1 MKMLIKHTAM
11 PIRYLWSI
19 ALTILFLA
27 TTAGSAFG
35 QFVPPEPDDP
45 ACTIPALCPSDDP
58 PDPADD
64 LLGYV
69 NFCSSNWAHSE
80 CGGYGFFD
88 DDGNLVGDLSD
99 LISPNG
105 QIDAVLNIFL
115 QSTKEMHDRLLAIIL
130 PLFVAGATLR
140 YIWFTLGYLLYQ
152 RSGQVQSV
160 KDVFAGTIRFTL
172 LVGVCSVILA
182 NNPGNIIGVTI
193 LTAFEG
199 MGSVMA
205 GFDFSEVDY
214 DRLSPSMLI
223 GLGWTM
229 GDAIYLQTIESDML
243 AGSWYNWW
251 TNYFSN
257 VYWMVIL
264 AWILCI
270 FLFAFMAVYLSTV
283 YLAGFL
289 LIAITP
295 LAIALVPVP
304 ILNRISAGWFKGM
317 FDVSIRLFVFY
328 IITAFIL
335 LIPASATNLLPG
347 FDESAL
353 VDNAMYVPFAAG
365 DALSLTGAFT
375 LSPSTAPD
383 AYVMFLL
390 VCSILTG
397 FVVLY
402 LFPKYISRI
411 LSDQLNFDFDRIV

>member
-1 MKMLIKHTAM
+1 MFSFAPKPHMLL
-11 PIRYLWSI
+11 RYLWSI
-19 ALTILFLA
+19 CLA
-27 TTAGSAFG
+27 VFIVAGAAGSVYG
-35 QFVPPEPDDP
+35 QVVPPESDP
-45 ACTIPALCPSDDP
+45 ACSVPALCPPEDP

-64 LLGYV
+64 IFGYIKFCSV
-69 NFCSSNWAHSE
+69 NFSHPD
-80 CGGYGFFD
+80 CGGEGYFD
-88 DDGNLVGDLSD
+88 SDGELIGDLSD
-99 LISPNG
+99 LIPPEG

-115 QSTKEMHDRLLAIIL
+115 NSTKDMHDRLLAIVL

-172 LVGVCSVILA
+172 LVGVCGLILA
-182 NNPGNIIGVTI
+182 NNPGNAIGVTI

-199 MGSVMA
+199 FGTAMA
-205 GFDFSEVDY
+205 GFDFSEVPY
-214 DRLSPSMLI
+214 DRLSPSMMI
-223 GLGWTM
+223 SLGWGM

-264 AWILCI
+264 SWFLCI

-289 LIAITP
+289 LIAVTP
-295 LAIALVPVP
+295 LAIALIPVP
-304 ILNRISAGWFKGM
+304 ILNRISSGWFKAM
-317 FDVSIRLFVFY
+317 FDVSLRLFVFY

-347 FDESAL
+347 FEESAL
-353 VDNAMYVPFAAG
+353 AENAMYTVFEL
-365 DALSLTGAFT
+365 DAWIGLSSASSLI
-375 LSPSTAPD
+375 SPSTSPD

-397 FVVLY
+397 FVVLF
-402 LFPKYISRI
+402 LFPKYLSRV
-411 LSDQLNFDFDRIV
+411 LSEQLNFDFDRIV